1 MNAPLPGAR
10 LTDAAPTM
18 QPMQLRPEQPT
29 DAPAIASLV
38 AQAFAGTPHSAG
50 TEPAIVRELRA
61 AGALTLS
68 LVAVDGAEGLVGHVA
83 FSPVTIAGRAGRW
96 YGLGPIAVRPS
107 RQRAGIGARLMDEGL
122 ARLRALGAE
131 GCVVLGEP
139 AYYGRWGFAV
149 HEGLAYP
156 GVPPEYFMGL
166 AFAGP
171 VPRGEVAYHAAF
183 SATG

>member
-1 MNAPLPGAR
+1 
-10 LTDAAPTM
+10 
-18 QPMQLRPEQPT
+18 MQLRPEHPA
-29 DAPAIASLV
+29 DAPAIASLI
-38 AQAFAGTPHSAG
+38 AEAFQGNPHSAG

-68 LVAVDGAEGLVGHVA
+68 LVAVDETGQIAGHIA
-83 FSPVTIAGRAGRW
+83 FSPVNIGGRTGHW

-107 RQRAGIGARLMDEGL
+107 LQRTGVGSQLMAEGL
-122 ARLRALGAE
+122 ARLKALGAE

-149 HEGLAYP
+149 HAGLSYP
-156 GVPPEYFMGL
+156 GVPPEYFMAL
-166 AFAGP
+166 AFGGE

-183 SATG
+183 AAT

>member
-1 MNAPLPGAR
+1 
-10 LTDAAPTM
+10 
-18 QPMQLRPEQPT
+18 MQLRPEHPA
-29 DAPAIASLV
+29 DAPAIAALI
-38 AQAFAGTPHSAG
+38 AQAFDGNPHSGG

-68 LVAVDGAEGLVGHVA
+68 LVAADETGHVVGHIA
-83 FSPVTIAGRAGRW
+83 FSPVSIAGQEGRW
-96 YGLGPIAVRPS
+96 YGLGPISVLPAL
-107 RQRAGIGARLMDEGL
+107 QCTGIGSRLMTDGL

-149 HEGLAYP
+149 HEGLVYP
-156 GVPPEYFMGL
+156 GVPPEYFMAL
-166 AFAGP
+166 AFTGG

-183 SATG
+183 AAPA